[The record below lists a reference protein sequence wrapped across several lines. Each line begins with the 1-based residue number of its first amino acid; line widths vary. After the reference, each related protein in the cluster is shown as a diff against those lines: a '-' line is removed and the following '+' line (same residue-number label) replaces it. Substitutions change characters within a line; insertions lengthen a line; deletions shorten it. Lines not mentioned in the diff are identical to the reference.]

1 MRQFCINDINHSSPL
16 EDDQIIHTGLYS
28 VEALNI
34 LRCIFA
40 YEAGFGI
47 PRGDDFGLFGEGPAF
62 ENGLLTSYSTWK
74 SEKNYA
80 FDKSI
85 WSGIGV
91 VTRGENGEVV
101 LTVKSYLWFKQ
112 QRHDT
117 VYNIFSNAN
126 KSIYVSLRR
135 LKKNLDNYFGQ
146 GQDIVKLKTRSH
158 LRFIPGCY
166 NASQDNSY
174 HHYDEYIIKTFKI
187 SRKSVEELMLYFKAK
202 AEGKEYATKLIGT
215 PLDAFANAIF
225 MDQKEAQ
232 VKRALKYLGQYD
244 KLLEIHY
251 KEIQRL
257 WNEAEIDSV
266 KDWENASKK
275 PAFFNEV
282 HKKTTRLFVQK
293 WEAELAAMVPEEI

>member
-1 MRQFCINDINHSSPL
+1 MRQFCVNDINPSTPMS
-16 EDDQIIHTGLYS
+16 EDQLIHTGLYS

-34 LRCIFA
+34 LRCVFA

-47 PRGDDFGLFGEGPAF
+47 PKGKEFGEGPAF
-62 ENGLLTSYSTWK
+62 ENGLLTSYSTWQ

-101 LTVKSYLWFKQ
+101 LTVKSYLWSKT

-117 VYNIFSNAN
+117 VYKIFDNAN

-135 LKKNLDNYFGQ
+135 LKKNLDNHFEQ
-146 GQDIVKLKTRSH
+146 GQDIVELPTRSH

-166 NASQDNSY
+166 NARQDDSY
-174 HHYDEYIIKTFKI
+174 EQYDEYIIKTFKV
-187 SRKSVEELMLYFKAK
+187 SRKSVEELMLYFKAR
-202 AEGKEYATKLIGT
+202 AEGKAYDISLIGT
-215 PLDAFANAIF
+215 PLDAFANMVY
-225 MDQKEAQ
+225 MDRKEAQ
-232 VKRALKYLGQYD
+232 TKSALKYIGQYD
-244 KLLEIHY
+244 KLQQIHN
-251 KEIQRL
+251 KEVQRL
-257 WNEAEIDSV
+257 WDEAEINSV
-266 KDWENASKK
+266 KDWECASEK

-282 HKKTTRLFVQK
+282 HKKTKRLFVQK
-293 WEAELAAMVPEEI
+293 WEAELAAIVPEEI

>member
-1 MRQFCINDINHSSPL
+1 MRQFCLNDINLSVPL
-16 EDDQIIHTGLYS
+16 EESQIIHTGLHS

-47 PRGDDFGLFGEGPAF
+47 PIGGDFGFGEGSAF

-117 VYNIFSNAN
+117 VYKIFDNAN

-135 LKKNLDNYFGQ
+135 LKKNLDNYFDQ

-166 NASQDNSY
+166 NAEQDNSY
-174 HHYDEYIIKTFKI
+174 EQYDKYIIKTFKI

-202 AEGKEYATKLIGT
+202 AEGKTYATNLIGT
-215 PLDAFANAIF
+215 PFDAFANTVF
-225 MDQKEAQ
+225 MDKKEAQ
-232 VKRALKYLGQYD
+232 TKLALKYIDQYD
-244 KLLEIHY
+244 KLKQLHY
-251 KEIQRL
+251 KETQRL
-257 WNEAEIDSV
+257 WDEAEIDSV
-266 KDWENASKK
+266 EDWENASKK

-282 HKKTTRLFVQK
+282 HKKTKRLFVQK
-293 WEAELAAMVPEEI
+293 WEAELAAIVPEEI